1 MATFTK
7 RVAVFQQKNNEWQ
20 EVAYHSLHEG
30 SVNEVKWAPSYYG
43 LRLFACS
50 SDGNVSVLEV
60 RGQAWCAQ
68 LYTLQDMSINSLA
81 VERKSLLDDTVS
93 NKLIQDNLDK
103 EYPLVATGGKDRSV
117 CLWKHNPKLG
127 QYEKILTHVA
137 HKDAVRN
144 VLWRKPWTACDYI
157 ELFSCSEVSI
167 AYDLGRYSQA
177 SYY

>member
-1 MATFTK
+1 
-7 RVAVFQQKNNEWQ
+7 
-20 EVAYHSLHEG
+20 
-30 SVNEVKWAPSYYG
+30 
-43 LRLFACS
+43 
-50 SDGNVSVLEV
+50 
-60 RGQAWCAQ
+60 
-68 LYTLQDMSINSLA
+68 MSINSLA

-127 QYEKILTHVA
+127 QYEKIVTHVA

>member
-30 SVNEVKWAPSYYG
+30 SVNEVKWAPSYYR
-43 LRLFACS
+43 LRLLRVAVAEMS
-50 SDGNVSVLEV
+50 RYLKI

-127 QYEKILTHVA
+127 PCREDRDT
-137 HKDAVRN
+137 RS
-144 VLWRKPWTACDYI
+144 T
-157 ELFSCSEVSI
+157 
-167 AYDLGRYSQA
+167 
-177 SYY
+177 